1 MERINLNSNEK
12 LAREVTG
19 LDSSAKHFVVNGKR
33 ADEIIENEAR
43 QKFNTQVD
51 EYVEKFEK
59 HANKLQEYAESVKE
73 NMHNLEIKALYNY
86 ILVKPFEEN
95 PFQRIKVNENGLIVD
110 LGGQKPTFK
119 NNDNGEIE
127 EEENIIKVGTV
138 MDTGTKCE
146 YLKEGDVVMYNRH
159 SSSPVPFFRQG
170 LETLSETRVLA
181 VINEGLTDR
190 FSKKD

>member
-1 MERINLNSNEK
+1 MAIYKKGSKGDVVRQIQSAL
-12 LAREVTG
+12 G
-19 LDSSAKHFVVNGKR
+19 LIPDGVFGVMT
-33 ADEIIENEAR
+33 ENAVK
-43 QKFNTQVD
+43 KFQ
-51 EYVEKFEK
+51 
-59 HANKLQEYAESVKE
+59 Q
-73 NMHNLEIKALYNY
+73 
-86 ILVKPFEEN
+86 
-95 PFQRIKVNENGLIVD
+95 ENGLIVD

-138 MDTGTKCE
+138 MDAGTKCE